1 MEESEV
7 LQELHNLTHIESEES
22 LNRILCTLW
31 STRNTGLPLSDKTRF
46 QSLLRLS
53 SLSQLDPV
61 LACLRS
67 LLRKCARYNLAR
79 PDHHYDVL
87 KLFPPDLPQQLR
99 TNLLSSL
106 RKNCDQWKEDAS
118 LQFKGTANVS
128 PSLLWPRHDPGSVAP
143 LNRAYSETASPSFQC
158 DAVASCDDLES
169 LPCLKSMTW
178 TMENRGT
185 SSPANRVAIISLKLH
200 DYSKSPSGETEVK
213 FFLTRDT
220 LEAMLRSLTYIRE
233 QLNTVRIFSYIYD
246 EFYTLKLAEI

>member
-79 PDHHYDVL
+79 PDHHNDVL

-158 DAVASCDDLES
+158 DAVASCDDL
-169 LPCLKSMTW
+169 
-178 TMENRGT
+178 
-185 SSPANRVAIISLKLH
+185 LH

-233 QLNTVRIFSYIYD
+233 QLNTVETSSGPPNKKQ
-246 EFYTLKLAEI
+246 KL